1 MILSEAKYLLDVN
14 VLVALAD
21 KNHVHNELVTR
32 WFDGMGRASWGVCP
46 FTEAGFL
53 RVVTRLAIGALS
65 IEEATE
71 ILTRF
76 AKQPGYTFWPIMYP
90 WSDLAS
96 ALEGRIFGHQQIT
109 DACLLGLAI
118 KESGVLVTLDKAI
131 GHLAGTQFSRNLLV
145 LE

>member
-1 MILSEAKYLLDVN
+1 MSEAKFLLDVN

-21 KNHVHNELVTR
+21 KNHVHHETVTR
-32 WFDGMGRASWGVCP
+32 WFDALGKGSWAVCP

-53 RVVTRLAIGALS
+53 RVVTRPAIGALS

-71 ILTRF
+71 ILTRL
-76 AKQPGYTFWPIMYP
+76 AKQPGYTFWSIKDS
-90 WSDLAS
+90 WTDLFPYF
-96 ALEGRIFGHQQIT
+96 GDRIFGHQQIT

-118 KESGVLVTLDKAI
+118 KENGVLVTMDRAI
-131 GHLAGTQFSRNLLV
+131 SHLAGTQFAQNLRV